1 MRSGEI
7 GYHPQNRMS
16 GLYEAEQKC
25 LIKEGQKGK
34 NMKRNIDLS
43 QVSDG
48 KLYSI
53 NDMAKLGCQDCAGC
67 SACCK
72 GMGNSIILDPFDVFR
87 ISKKTGMG
95 FESLLQTHIELNVV
109 DGIILPN
116 LKLTGLNEA
125 CTFLNSEGRCSIHD
139 ARPGICRLFPLG
151 RYYEDG
157 DYKYFLQIHE
167 CEKKNRTKVKI
178 EKWVDT
184 PNYSGYK
191 AYILEWHYFLNGVE
205 ELIAQTQDENFSKQC
220 CMLIAGILY
229 TSLQHGE
236 RFL

>member
-1 MRSGEI
+1 
-7 GYHPQNRMS
+7 
-16 GLYEAEQKC
+16 
-25 LIKEGQKGK
+25 
-34 NMKRNIDLS
+34 MKRNIDLS
-43 QVSDG
+43 EVSDG

-67 SACCK
+67 SSCCK
-72 GMGNSIILDPFDVFR
+72 GMGNSIILDPLDVFR

-95 FESLLQTHIELNVV
+95 FEGLLQAHIELNVV

-125 CTFLNSEGRCSIHD
+125 CTFLDSKGRCSIHD

-151 RYYEDG
+151 RYYENG

-184 PNYSGYK
+184 PNYAKYK

-205 ELIAQTQDENFSKQC
+205 ELLAKEQNEDFSKQI
-220 CMLIAGILY
+220 CMLILQAFYMRLYNMERDFYEQFSERMKIVRDAGL
-229 TSLQHGE
+229 
-236 RFL
+236 

>member
-1 MRSGEI
+1 
-7 GYHPQNRMS
+7 
-16 GLYEAEQKC
+16 
-25 LIKEGQKGK
+25 
-34 NMKRNIDLS
+34 MKRNIDLS

-53 NDMAKLGCQDCAGC
+53 NDMAKLGCQDCTGC
-67 SACCK
+67 SSCCK
-72 GMGNSIILDPFDVFR
+72 GMGSSIILDPMDVFR
-87 ISKKTGMG
+87 ISKKTGMD
-95 FESLLQTHIELNVV
+95 FEGLLQAHIELNVV

-167 CEKKNRTKVKI
+167 CEKKNRTKVKV

-184 PNYSGYK
+184 PNYSKYK

-205 ELIAQTQDENFSKQC
+205 ELLAKESDENFSKQC
-220 CMLIAGILY
+220 CMLILQAFYMRPYNMERDFYEQFAERMKIVKDAGL
-229 TSLQHGE
+229 
-236 RFL
+236 